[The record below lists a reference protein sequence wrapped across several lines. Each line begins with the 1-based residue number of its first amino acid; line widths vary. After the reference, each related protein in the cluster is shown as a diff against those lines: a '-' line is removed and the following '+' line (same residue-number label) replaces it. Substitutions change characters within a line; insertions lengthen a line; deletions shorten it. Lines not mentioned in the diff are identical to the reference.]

1 MKRTY
6 LKPLAFVISNI
17 VAMSSLSVLAADLV
31 KVDADNLNLNT
42 ANTLSSLSS
51 TNSGSQ
57 FKIVKS
63 IQLPNGEII
72 QKLVQHYNNVPVWG
86 VSVSANRSTMGIY
99 SNTSGTMLNNIAA
112 DIVNTTPLLSK
123 TDAIE
128 YAKQSS
134 LIANDT
140 RNEQAKLFIKQDQE
154 GKARLVYLVSYVID
168 GENVSR
174 PFFFIDAE
182 SGAILD
188 QWEGINH
195 RDAEGPGGNQKTG
208 KYYYGKDY
216 GSLIV
221 NNNCQMDSPNVKT
234 IDLNHQYSGGTVH
247 QFTCPENT
255 HKEINGAYSP
265 LNDAH
270 YFGNVVFDMFKDWYN
285 TAPLTFKLT
294 MRVHYGNNYE
304 NAFWDGQQMTFG
316 DGRNTFYPLVSL
328 DVVAHEVSHGFTEQN
343 SGLVYRNQ
351 PGGINESFSDIAG
364 EAAEFFMKGSNDWLV
379 GQDIFKSSGALRYFE
394 KPSKDGRSI
403 DHASDYYS
411 GLDVHYSSGV
421 FNRAFYLLSNTNG
434 WNTKKAFD
442 VFVLANQTKWNA
454 NSDYNDAACGVRK
467 AAQDLKYSEQDVVTA
482 FSTVGVTACDTGPGP
497 GPGDGELENGKP
509 VSSLSD
515 SQGKEKHYFIKVPS
529 GAGPLN
535 VVISGGSGDADLY
548 VNFGSKPTTSKFE
561 CRPYRYGNNETCT
574 VNAPKEGK
582 YYIMLRGY
590 TNYSGVTLKASY

>member
-17 VAMSSLSVLAADLV
+17 VAMSSLSVSAASLV
-31 KVDADNLNLNT
+31 QVDAGNLNLNT
-42 ANTLSSLSS
+42 ANTLTSLSS
-51 TNSGSQ
+51 TSSGSQ
-57 FKIVKS
+57 FKVVKS
-63 IQLPNGEII
+63 IKLPSGEIK

-99 SNTSGTMLNNIAA
+99 SNTSGSMLNNIAS

-128 YAKQSS
+128 RAKQSS

-140 RNEQAKLFIKQDQE
+140 HNEQAKLYIKQDQD
-154 GKARLVYLVSYVID
+154 GKARLVYLVNYLIE

-188 QWEGINH
+188 QWEGINYQ
-195 RDAEGPGGNQKTG
+195 DAQGPGGNQKTG

-216 GSLIV
+216 GPLSV
-221 NNNCQMDSPNVKT
+221 DEDCRMDSPNVVTKDMKHRT
-234 IDLNHQYSGGTVH
+234 SGGDVH

-255 HKEINGAYSP
+255 YKEINGAFSP

-270 YFGNVVFDMFKDWYN
+270 YFGNVVFNMYNDWFN

-294 MRVHYGNNYE
+294 MRVHYSNNYQ
-304 NAFWDGQQMTFG
+304 NAFWDGSQMTFG
-316 DGRNTFYPLVSL
+316 DGGSTFYPLVSL
-328 DVVAHEVSHGFTEQN
+328 DVAAHEVSHGFTEQN

-351 PGGINESFSDIAG
+351 PGGINEAFSDIAG
-364 EAAEFFMKGSNDWLV
+364 EAAEYFMKGSNDWLV
-379 GQDIFKSSGALRYFE
+379 GAQIFKSSGALRYFE

-421 FNRAFYLLSNTNG
+421 YNRAFYLLANTDG
-434 WNTKKAFD
+434 WDTKKAFAA
-442 VFVLANQTKWNA
+442 FVLANQVYWNA
-454 NSDYNDAACGVRK
+454 NSDYDDAACGVRK
-467 AAQDLKYSEQDVVTA
+467 AVKDLKYNEQDVVTA
-482 FSTVGVTACDTGPGP
+482 FSTVGVTACDGPGP
-497 GPGDGELENGKP
+497 DPDNELENGKP
-509 VSSLSD
+509 VSDISD
-515 SQGKEKHYFIKVPS
+515 KSGGEKHYFINVPS
-529 GAGPLN
+529 GAGTLN

-561 CRPYRYGNNETCT
+561 CRPYRYGNSETCT
-574 VNAPKEGK
+574 FGAPKEGK

-590 TNYSGVTLKASY
+590 TSYSGVTLKASY

>member
-6 LKPLAFVISNI
+6 LKPLAFVISNL
-17 VAMSSLSVLAADLV
+17 VAMSSLSALAADLV
-31 KVDADNLNLNT
+31 QVDADNLNLNT

-57 FKIVKS
+57 FKVVKS

-168 GENVSR
+168 GEKVSR

-221 NNNCQMDSPNVKT
+221 NDNCQMDSPNVKT
-234 IDLNHQYSGGTVH
+234 IDLNHQYSGGKVH

-364 EAAEFFMKGSNDWLV
+364 EAAEYFMKGSNDWLV

-467 AAQDLKYSEQDVVTA
+467 AAQDLKYNEQDVVTA

-497 GPGDGELENGKP
+497 GDDNELENGKP